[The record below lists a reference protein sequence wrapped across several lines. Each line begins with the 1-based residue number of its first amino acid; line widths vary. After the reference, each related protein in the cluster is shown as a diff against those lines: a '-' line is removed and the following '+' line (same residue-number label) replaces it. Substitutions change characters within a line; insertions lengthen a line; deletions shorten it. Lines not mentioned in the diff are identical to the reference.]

1 MCKKSKKIDHFF
13 VLTDSNIYKNIANKY
28 GSKVPFERPKSISK
42 DSSTDIEF
50 VEYSIKKLAKL
61 NIYPKIIINIRPTT
75 PFRDYRVIDKA
86 ITYFKKNYKNYS
98 SLRSVEEMSET
109 SYKNLI
115 IKNKILKPII
125 KNFTM
130 DKIDLPRQNFKK
142 TYLANGYID
151 IYKTNY
157 VIKIESY
164 MEINH
169 LLFLRKGQ

>member
-1 MCKKSKKIDHFF
+1 MDQKYRLKAKINF
-13 VLTDSNIYKNIANKY
+13 
-28 GSKVPFERPKSISK
+28 K

-115 IKNKILKPII
+115 IKIKFKPII

-130 DKIDLPRQNFKK
+130 DKIDTKTEFQKNIFGKWLHRYLQN
-142 TYLANGYID
+142 
-151 IYKTNY
+151 
-157 VIKIESY
+157 
-164 MEINH
+164 
-169 LLFLRKGQ
+169 